1 MSLPEFSLK
10 RPVTIIVII
19 IILFVL
25 GIISSQKL
33 PLQLFPDISFPNLY
47 VYAPYPSSSPEEV
60 NQKITKPLEEVLST
74 INGVKKISSTSSA
87 SASSV
92 RIEFES
98 SKNMDIAS
106 LEIRDKID
114 SIRNELPNDLKK
126 VYIRRWE
133 TSNIPTMRFSIS
145 GEISKDDL
153 IDLAERVIKPRLE
166 RIEGVANLDITG
178 VSDKKIYLYVSQST
192 LDELNL
198 RIFDLLQTVLSSNLS
213 TSEGFIEE
221 DGKKWVVRI
230 PAEIKNVEQLKE
242 LPVAGGKLKLKDVA
256 TIIYDYPPKEDY
268 YILDG
273 REAISFRLYKSDLAN
288 VVDISRKVK
297 KELKKILSMSQY
309 KSLNLLVY
317 RDQAKDIL
325 ASLRELVKAGIIGSV
340 LAIIVLF
347 LFLRRFR
354 VTLIIALSIPL
365 SVIFTFAFMFLLNT
379 LFHTNLSINIIS
391 LSGLMMAVGMLVDN
405 GVVVLENI
413 FRYRQDFN
421 YSPYEAAKVG
431 SSEVATAV
439 FGSTMTTVI
448 VFASLTFVGGS
459 SFGRWL
465 KDFGLAITLS
475 LFASLFVSLSFNP
488 LAASRLMKGKERE
501 RRKFIIKMENYY
513 KKFISSALSKK
524 YYVAIAAFLLFIISF
539 YLFKNIPRGYM
550 PRSREREIG
559 YTVLMPEK
567 MSLDEMEALFK
578 RVEDIIEKNKKK
590 LDIEHYVFSYGIRR
604 LKRGRYFGSI
614 NLYLKDESESKLS
627 TSEIEKRLTPLL
639 PKEPGVDFLKGRKQF
654 RGGFGGGITINL
666 TGPDYSTLVEL
677 ADRVKEALKKIPSV
691 SDITTNVEGGEKE
704 VKVSVIRDRA
714 FSVSSQRISQTISSA
729 ISERPVTR
737 FRWGNKEV
745 DVIFQ
750 LKKDKNF
757 TLSKLKNITVESQ
770 SGSLPVYA
778 VARFR
783 IGKGALSIVK
793 ENKKAIFTVEANT
806 EVQGMYKVR
815 DLVKKAMANIKFPPG
830 YSWNMGEDWRRFKE
844 AQQSTNMSLFLGI
857 FLIYVVMASLFESF
871 SQPFIILIT
880 VPLALFG
887 VAITFQL
894 TGVSFDN
901 SSSLGLLIL
910 MGIVVNNGIILIDHT
925 NILRKKGKVLKE
937 AVVQAGRDRL
947 RPILM
952 TALTTIFGLLPMSM
966 PLIFPGVFGPPEGRA
981 SMWAGISLVVLGGLT
996 TSTFLTLTFL
1006 PSFYYIFETWSA
1018 KIFKKAEHSPRRT
1031 GQSS

>member
-1 MSLPEFSLK
+1 MNLPEFSLR
-10 RPVTIIVII
+10 RPVTIIVILI
-19 IILFVL
+19 VFFVL
-25 GIISSQKL
+25 GIISSQKI
-33 PLQLFPDISFPNLY
+33 PLQLFPDISFPSLY

-60 NQKITKPLEEVLST
+60 NQKITKPLEEALST
-74 INGVKKISSTSSA
+74 ISGVKKISSTSSA

-114 SIRNELPNDLKK
+114 SIKNELPSDLKK
-126 VYIRRWE
+126 IYIRRWE

-145 GEISKDDL
+145 GEIDKDSL
-153 IDLAERVIKPRLE
+153 IELAEKVIKPSLE
-166 RIEGVANLDITG
+166 RIDGVANLDISG
-178 VSDKKIYLYVSQST
+178 VADKKIYLYVSQAT

-198 RIFDLLQTVLSSNLS
+198 RVYDLLQTVLSSNLS

-221 DGKKWVVRI
+221 EGKKWVVRI
-230 PAEIKNVEQLKE
+230 PAEIKSVEQLKN
-242 LPVAGGKLKLKDVA
+242 LPVAGGKLRLKDVA

-288 VVDISRKVK
+288 VVEISRKVK
-297 KELKKILSMSQY
+297 KELKKILSLPKY
-309 KSLNLLVY
+309 KNLNLLIY

-325 ASLRELVKAGIIGSV
+325 ASLRELIKAGIIGSV

-347 LFLRRFR
+347 LFLQRFR

-465 KDFGLAITLS
+465 KDFGLAITLA
-475 LFASLFVSLSFNP
+475 LFASLMVSLSFNP

-501 RRKFIIKMENYY
+501 RRKFIVKMENSY
-513 KKFISSALSKK
+513 KKFISFALSKK
-524 YYVAIAAFLLFIISF
+524 YYVAISAILLFIISF
-539 YLFKNIPRGYM
+539 YLFKEIPRGFM
-550 PRSREREIG
+550 PRSREREVS

-567 MSLDEMEALFK
+567 MSLEEMKELFK
-578 RVEDIIEKNKKK
+578 KIENTIERNKEK
-590 LDIEHYVFSYGIRR
+590 LEIAHYVFFYGVKR
-604 LKRGRYFGSI
+604 LRRGRYYGSI

-627 TSEIEKRLTPLL
+627 TSEIEKRLTPLF
-639 PKEPGVDFLKGRKQF
+639 PKVPGVDFIKGRRHF
-654 RGGFGGGITINL
+654 RGGFGGGVTINL
-666 TGPDYSTLVEL
+666 TGPDYATLIKL
-677 ADRVKEALKKIPSV
+677 SDKVKEVLKKIPSITDV
-691 SDITTNVEGGEKE
+691 TTNVEGGEKE
-704 VKVSVIRDRA
+704 VKVSVIRDRS

-729 ISERPVTR
+729 LSERPITR

-750 LKKDKNF
+750 LKKDENF
-757 TLSKLKNITVESQ
+757 TLSKLKNVTVESQ
-770 SGSLPVYA
+770 SGSLPIYA
-778 VARFR
+778 VANFKV
-783 IGKGALSIVK
+783 GKGALSIVK

-806 EVQGMYKVR
+806 EVQGMYRVR
-815 DLVKKAMANIKFPPG
+815 ALVKKAMQNIKFPPG
-830 YSWNMGEDWRRFKE
+830 YTWNMGEDWRRFRE
-844 AQQSTNMSLFLGI
+844 AEKSTNLSLFLGI

-887 VAITFQL
+887 VAITFHL
-894 TGVSFDN
+894 TGVTFDN
-901 SSSLGLLIL
+901 ASSLGLLIL
-910 MGIVVNNGIILIDHT
+910 MGIVVNNGIILIDHI
-925 NILRKKGKVLKE
+925 NILRTKGNPLKE

-952 TALTTIFGLLPMSM
+952 TALTTIFGLLPMSI

-1006 PSFYYIFETWSA
+1006 PSFYYIFESWKVKLFGKE
-1018 KIFKKAEHSPRRT
+1018 KI
-1031 GQSS
+1031 

>member
-1 MSLPEFSLK
+1 MNLPEFSLK

-19 IILFVL
+19 IIFLIL
-25 GIISSQKL
+25 GIISSLKL
-33 PLQLFPDISFPNLY
+33 PLQLFPDISFPSLY
-47 VYAPYPSSSPEEV
+47 VFAPYPSSSPEEI
-60 NQKITKPLEEVLST
+60 NQKITKPLEEALST
-74 INGVKKISSTSSA
+74 INGVKKIRSTSSS
-87 SASSV
+87 SASSI

-98 SKNMDIAS
+98 SKDMDIAS

-114 SIRNELPNDLKK
+114 SIRNELPSDLKK
-126 VYIRRWE
+126 IYIRRWE
-133 TSNIPTMRFSIS
+133 TSNIPTMRFSLS
-145 GEISKDDL
+145 GEVNREDL
-153 IDLAERVIKPRLE
+153 IELAEKVIKPRLE
-166 RIEGVANLDITG
+166 RIEGVANLDIAG
-178 VSDKKIYLYVSQST
+178 VTDKKIYLYVSQAT
-192 LDELNL
+192 LDELNI
-198 RIFDLLQTVLSSNLS
+198 RIFTLLQTILSSNLS
-213 TSEGFIEE
+213 TSEGYIEE
-221 DGKKWVVRI
+221 DGKKWVIRI
-230 PAEIKNVEQLKE
+230 PAEIKNIEQLKS

-256 TIIYDYPPKEDY
+256 TIVYDYPPKEDY

-273 REAISFRLYKSDLAN
+273 REAISFRVYKSDLAN
-288 VVDISRKVK
+288 VVEISRKVK
-297 KELKKILSMSQY
+297 KELKKILSLPQY
-309 KSLNLLVY
+309 KKLNLLIY
-317 RDQAKDIL
+317 RDQSKDIL
-325 ASLRELVKAGIIGSV
+325 ASLKELVKAGIIGSI
-340 LAIIVLF
+340 LAIIILF
-347 LFLRRFR
+347 LFLQRFR

-421 YSPYEAAKVG
+421 YPPHEAAKIG

-465 KDFGLAITLS
+465 KDFGLAITLA

-501 RRKFIIKMENYY
+501 RRKFIVILENYY
-513 KKFISSALSKK
+513 KKFISFALSKK
-524 YYVAIAAFLLFIISF
+524 YYVAISAVLLFIISVQ
-539 YLFKNIPRGYM
+539 LFKQIPRGYM

-559 YTVLMPEK
+559 YTVMMPEK
-567 MSLDEMEALFK
+567 MSLIEMKDLFTK
-578 RVEDIIEKNKKK
+578 IENTIESNKNK
-590 LDIEHYVFSYGIRR
+590 LDIAHYVFSYGISR
-604 LKRGRYFGSI
+604 LRRGRYYGSI

-627 TSEIEKRLTPLL
+627 TSEIEKRFTKLL
-639 PKEPGVDFLKGRKQF
+639 PKIPGVDFLKGRRHF

-677 ADRVKEALKKIPSV
+677 ADKVKAVLKKIPNV
-691 SDITTNVEGGEKE
+691 SDVTSNVEGGEKE
-704 VKVSVIRDRA
+704 VKVSVLKDRS
-714 FSVSSQRISQTISSA
+714 FSVSSQRVSQTISSA
-729 ISERPVTR
+729 LSERPVTR

-750 LKKDKNF
+750 IKKDKNF
-757 TLSKLKNITVESQ
+757 TLSKLKNITVESP

-778 VARFR
+778 VAKFKV
-783 IGKGALSIVK
+783 GKGALAIVK
-793 ENKKAIFTVEANT
+793 ENKRAIFTVEANT
-806 EVQGMYKVR
+806 SVQGMYRVR
-815 DLVKKAMANIKFPPG
+815 ELVKKAMAKIKFPPG
-830 YSWNMGEDWRRFKE
+830 YTWNMGEDWKRFRE
-844 AQQSTNMSLFLGI
+844 AQQSTNMSLYLGI

-887 VAITFQL
+887 VAITFHF

-901 SSSLGLLIL
+901 ASSLGLLIL
-910 MGIVVNNGIILIDHT
+910 MGIVVNNGIILIDHI
-925 NILRKKGKVLKE
+925 NILRRKGKELRE
-937 AVVQAGRDRL
+937 AVIQAGRDRL

-952 TALTTIFGLLPMSM
+952 TALTTIFGLLPMSL

-1006 PSFYYIFETWSA
+1006 PSFYYIFETW
-1018 KIFKKAEHSPRRT
+1018 KEKLFPKKD
-1031 GQSS
+1031 